1 VPAGNLDDLA
11 GDPIGRVAEKK
22 QHCACGS
29 MVADGLSRG
38 YFFAD
43 GPPADTRGERLASV
57 REAYIAPI
65 KVESPTRV
73 ALRSCRDRSNRPLQQ
88 A

>member
-1 VPAGNLDDLA
+1 VPAGNLGDLA
-11 GDPIGRVAEKK
+11 GDPIGRVAAKK
-22 QHCACGS
+22 QHCGCNS

-38 YFFAD
+38 CFFAD

-65 KVESPTRV
+65 KVESPHPV
-73 ALRSCRDRSNRPLQQ
+73 APRTCP
-88 A
+88 

>member
-1 VPAGNLDDLA
+1 MPAGNPDDLA
-11 GDPIGRVAEKK
+11 GDPIGRVAQKK
-22 QHCACGS
+22 QHCAWGT

-43 GPPADTRGERLASV
+43 GAPADMRGERLASV

-73 ALRSCRDRSNRPLQQ
+73 APRTCP
-88 A
+88 